1 MMHLIKYEW
10 KKTLFLKLFLL
21 AVVLIGE
28 AIFLYCAFTRDF
40 DSLAMN
46 VSILILSLG
55 LMLSP
60 IISILQNLSLL
71 HRELNCKEAYMLY
84 LTPHNSFTILGAK
97 WILSLMETVI
107 WTALAVA
114 FATIDTLLLIHLT
127 FGFTPD
133 VMARLNELVQVALT
147 PKTLQIVLQICFLF
161 FAGLLQFESIAV
173 IAIVLQATF
182 LHWKRGSGFVIL
194 VLYLLLMYL
203 STTILMHLPFS
214 SYMLFPFA
222 GSYLSMRALG
232 QVLVSLL
239 LSAAYF
245 VISALLLEKKRNI

>member
-1 MMHLIKYEW
+1 
-10 KKTLFLKLFLL
+10 
-21 AVVLIGE
+21 
-28 AIFLYCAFTRDF
+28 
-40 DSLAMN
+40 
-46 VSILILSLG
+46 
-55 LMLSP
+55 
-60 IISILQNLSLL
+60 
-71 HRELNCKEAYMLY
+71 
-84 LTPHNSFTILGAK
+84 
-97 WILSLMETVI
+97 METVI

-114 FATIDTLLLIHLT
+114 FATVDTLLLIHVT
-127 FGFTPD
+127 VGFTPD
-133 VMARLNELVQVALT
+133 VMSKFNELVQVALT
-147 PKTLQIVLQICFLF
+147 PKTLQIVLQLCFLF

-245 VISALLLEKKRNI
+245 VISSLLLEKKRNI

>member
-71 HRELNCKEAYMLY
+71 QRELNCKEAYMLY

-114 FATIDTLLLIHLT
+114 FATIDTLLLIHVT

-133 VMARLNELVQVALT
+133 VMARLNELT